1 MPRDYYEVLGVSKTA
16 TPEEIKKAYRS
27 LAKKHHPDVSTEE
40 KEVAEAKFKEI
51 SEAYEV
57 LSDQEKRQLYDQY
70 GHDGVKQQFGEGGF
84 SWDNFTRA
92 DDISDIFGDIF
103 GSMFG
108 GGGRRGGRSR
118 NSPAQGES
126 LRYDLDIDLKDVLW
140 GKKVN
145 LEVPHTVLCEPCKGT
160 GGKDGKVSTCS
171 KCGGSGQVQTVRR
184 TPLGNMVS
192 ISDCPECNGRGQSAA
207 EKCPHCRGAGRIT
220 KDAKIDINVPKGME
234 EGMRLRV
241 SGAGNAGYNGGPA
254 GDLFVVI
261 HVNQDKVFD
270 RDGPNLWT
278 GVTTSYPKLVLGG
291 EEKVSTLDGD
301 AVVLTIP
308 SGTQVGTVLRIPGK
322 GLPRSNTSS
331 SRGDLMVRVMVS
343 VPKSV
348 SDEERELLQKLDS
361 AAGKGKPKKSK
372 LREKIG
378 V

>member
-1 MPRDYYEVLGVSKTA
+1 M
-16 TPEEIKKAYRS
+16 
-27 LAKKHHPDVSTEE
+27 
-40 KEVAEAKFKEI
+40 
-51 SEAYEV
+51 
-57 LSDQEKRQLYDQY
+57 
-70 GHDGVKQQFGEGGF
+70 
-84 SWDNFTRA
+84 
-92 DDISDIFGDIF
+92 
-103 GSMFG
+103 
-108 GGGRRGGRSR
+108 
-118 NSPAQGES
+118 
-126 LRYDLDIDLKDVLW
+126 
-140 GKKVN
+140 
-145 LEVPHTVLCEPCKGT
+145 
-160 GGKDGKVSTCS
+160 
-171 KCGGSGQVQTVRR
+171 QTVRR

-361 AAGKGKPKKSK
+361 AAGKVKPKKSK

>member
-27 LAKKHHPDVSTEE
+27 LAKKHHPDVSTED

-126 LRYDLDIDLKDVLW
+126 LRYDLDINLKDVLW

-192 ISDCPECNGRGQSAA
+192 ISDCPE
-207 EKCPHCRGAGRIT
+207 
-220 KDAKIDINVPKGME
+220 
-234 EGMRLRV
+234 
-241 SGAGNAGYNGGPA
+241 
-254 GDLFVVI
+254 
-261 HVNQDKVFD
+261 
-270 RDGPNLWT
+270 
-278 GVTTSYPKLVLGG
+278 
-291 EEKVSTLDGD
+291 
-301 AVVLTIP
+301 
-308 SGTQVGTVLRIPGK
+308 
-322 GLPRSNTSS
+322 
-331 SRGDLMVRVMVS
+331 
-343 VPKSV
+343 
-348 SDEERELLQKLDS
+348 
-361 AAGKGKPKKSK
+361 
-372 LREKIG
+372 
-378 V
+378 